1 MSRYYSYLTSAAT
14 ILEKY
19 TGEEP
24 FVHFARKQF
33 AANKKFGS
41 RDRKTIASLCYSYF
55 RVSHLFK
62 NDPLQERILKGV
74 FLCETAESPVLAA
87 LKPDWNTMIN
97 LDAAE
102 KLNYLSGSSSAL
114 FPFGDELTGTIDQH
128 AFSLSFLRQPLLF
141 LRVRPGK
148 ISKVLTAL
156 DGAGIAYDQ
165 KEGECLA
172 LANATALDKVLRLNK
187 DVVVQDLNSQ
197 KVFSGVRFDKYLTEA
212 GDLPEAWDCC
222 AASGGKSL
230 LLYDKLNKRLK
241 LTVSDIRSSI
251 LANLKARLQEAGVPL
266 YKTFIADLTVATP
279 TGTLKFD
286 IIICDAPCTGSG
298 TWSRT
303 PEQLAYFKRESIAA
317 YSQKQQK
324 IAANA
329 SGLLARNGLFFYI
342 TCSVF
347 KKENEEVVSY
357 LQENC
362 GLELINMQ
370 YLEGYQMQ
378 ADTMFVA
385 VFKQSLP
392 DIQVAGNK

>member
-1 MSRYYSYLTSAAT
+1 M
-14 ILEKY
+14 
-19 TGEEP
+19 
-24 FVHFARKQF
+24 
-33 AANKKFGS
+33 
-41 RDRKTIASLCYSYF
+41 
-55 RVSHLFK
+55 
-62 NDPLQERILKGV
+62 
-74 FLCETAESPVLAA
+74 
-87 LKPDWNTMIN
+87 
-97 LDAAE
+97 
-102 KLNYLSGSSSAL
+102 
-114 FPFGDELTGTIDQH
+114 
-128 AFSLSFLRQPLLF
+128 
-141 LRVRPGK
+141 
-148 ISKVLTAL
+148 
-156 DGAGIAYDQ
+156 
-165 KEGECLA
+165 
-172 LANATALDKVLRLNK
+172 RL
-187 DVVVQDLNSQ
+187 QDLNSQ

-212 GDLPEAWDCC
+212 GDVPEAWDCC

-266 YKTFIADLTVATP
+266 YKTFIADITVATP
-279 TGTLKFD
+279 TGTQKFD